1 MIQVS
6 GIKLK
11 IGESTERLPAKVESR
26 LRVPKGTIESVRI
39 VKESL
44 DAREKPRLYHVYTL
58 ELKSQKPDEWLA
70 EACRR
75 TNTQWASV
83 NRVRKTIR
91 PLEGLSE
98 SIGGKG
104 SRGAAVLPRPVVV
117 GFGPCGM
124 FAALALAEY
133 GLKPVVLERGR
144 CMEERVRA
152 VEAFWNGGPLDPEN
166 NVQFGEGGAGTFSD
180 GKLTTGTRSSWA
192 EWILERFVD
201 AGASPEILYKQK
213 PHIGTDVLRTVVVNI
228 RKRIEYLGGQ
238 VLFGCRLEKLDMTGG
253 RFSVTV
259 TENRPPVTVRGVW
272 FSGASEKTSGL
283 QYIPADSVVLATGHS
298 ARDTVRAL
306 YSQGLAMEQKP
317 FSMGVRIEH
326 PQSLIDMAQY
336 GALHGNLGIGPADYK
351 LNVKTAS
358 GRGVYTFC
366 MCPGGYV
373 INSSSA
379 PGMLVTN
386 GMSNSDRGS
395 DTANSA
401 LLADVLPQDYAP
413 QYLPEG
419 TDPKDPLAGLAFQEK
434 YERLAYKLGG
444 GAYRAPAQT
453 VGSFLGRIP
462 ESGTDA
468 SGSAQALSTAQS
480 SAPTFRPGTTPA
492 DLRKCLPDFVSD
504 ALFEALPMLGRK
516 LRGFDSPDAVMT
528 GIESRSSSPVR
539 IKRDPETLEAS
550 GVKGLYPAGE
560 GAGYAGGIMSAAAD
574 GVRIAEK
581 IASTAASAI

>member
-26 LRVPKGTIESVRI
+26 LRVPKGTVESVRI

-58 ELKSQKPDEWLA
+58 EIESQKPDEWLA

-75 TNTQWASV
+75 TNTQCSPV
-83 NRVRKTIR
+83 NRVRKLIR
-91 PLEGLSE
+91 PLEGLAE
-98 SIGGKG
+98 GTGGKD
-104 SRGAAVLPRPVVV
+104 SRGAADLPRPVVV

-180 GKLTTGTRSSWA
+180 GKLTTGTKSPWA

-238 VLFGCRLEKLDMTGG
+238 VLFGCRLEKLDL
-253 RFSVTV
+253 S
-259 TENRPPVTVRGVW
+259 ENAAEEQPPSFCVRGVW
-272 FSGASEKTSGL
+272 FSGTSEKTAGQ
-283 QYIPADSVVLATGHS
+283 QYIPADNVVLATGHS

-306 YSQGLAMEQKP
+306 YGQGLAIEQKP

-336 GALHGNLGIGPADYK
+336 GATHGDLGIGPADYK

-419 TDPKDPLAGLAFQEK
+419 TDPEDPLAGLAFQEK
-434 YERLAYKLGG
+434 YERLAFELGG
-444 GAYRAPAQT
+444 GGYRAPVQT
-453 VGSFLGRIP
+453 VGSFLGRTLDA
-462 ESGTDA
+462 GTDA
-468 SGSAQALSTAQS
+468 SGTAQASPNALS

-492 DLRKCLPDFVSD
+492 DLRKCLPDFVSG

-539 IKRDPETLEAS
+539 IKRDPGTLEAS

>member
-26 LRVPKGTIESVRI
+26 LRVLKGTIESVRI

-91 PLEGLSE
+91 PLEWLSE
-98 SIGGKG
+98 STGGKT

-144 CMEERVRA
+144 CMEERVQA

-180 GKLTTGTRSSWA
+180 GKLTTGTRSPWA

-213 PHIGTDVLRTVVVNI
+213 PHIGTDVLRTVVVII

-238 VLFGCRLEKLDMTGG
+238 VLFGCRLEKLDLEATEGGGEG
-253 RFSVTV
+253 RFSSTGSAI
-259 TENRPPVTVRGVW
+259 RGVW
-272 FSGASEKTSGL
+272 FSGTSEKTAGL

-336 GALHGNLGIGPADYK
+336 GALHEDLGI
-351 LNVKTAS
+351 
-358 GRGVYTFC
+358 
-366 MCPGGYV
+366 
-373 INSSSA
+373 
-379 PGMLVTN
+379 
-386 GMSNSDRGS
+386 
-395 DTANSA
+395 
-401 LLADVLPQDYAP
+401 
-413 QYLPEG
+413 
-419 TDPKDPLAGLAFQEK
+419 
-434 YERLAYKLGG
+434 
-444 GAYRAPAQT
+444 
-453 VGSFLGRIP
+453 
-462 ESGTDA
+462 
-468 SGSAQALSTAQS
+468 
-480 SAPTFRPGTTPA
+480 
-492 DLRKCLPDFVSD
+492 
-504 ALFEALPMLGRK
+504 
-516 LRGFDSPDAVMT
+516 
-528 GIESRSSSPVR
+528 
-539 IKRDPETLEAS
+539 
-550 GVKGLYPAGE
+550 
-560 GAGYAGGIMSAAAD
+560 
-574 GVRIAEK
+574 
-581 IASTAASAI
+581 